1 MKRVL
6 KIVTIVFA
14 ALMFLASC
22 SSGTKE
28 TTTAAEPATVSQTE
42 LRQKYIEEIRP
53 VLEKNYKDHYEIV
66 ENESDIY
73 INIWGDG
80 VAQDATTIKN
90 NPTDENMKVWETTKT
105 NMGGLSAEFQKR
117 ADSIGYTEDIY
128 FNLLNDL
135 SKDKSLLTYYHGACL
150 FDAMGN

>member
-6 KIVTIVFA
+6 KIVTIVFV

-22 SSGTKE
+22 SSRTTE
-28 TTTAAEPATVSQTE
+28 TTTAAEVSQAE
-42 LRQKYIEEIRP
+42 LRQEYIEEIRP
-53 VLEKNYKDHYEIV
+53 VLEKNYQGHYEIV

-80 VAQDATTIKN
+80 AAQDAATIKN

-135 SKDKSLLTYYHGACL
+135 SKDKSLLTYYHGTCL

>member
-6 KIVTIVFA
+6 KIVTIVFV

-22 SSGTKE
+22 SSRTTE
-28 TTTAAEPATVSQTE
+28 TTTAAEVSQAK
-42 LRQKYIEEIRP
+42 LRQEYIEEIRP
-53 VLEKNYKDHYEIV
+53 VLEKNYQDHYEIV

-80 VAQDATTIKN
+80 AAQDAATIKN